1 MNLTTDFLSVTELK
15 TNAAGVL
22 NRLNKQ
28 QRPLIITQNGEPRA
42 VLQDPQ
48 TYENIQKT
56 LTMLKLMSQS
66 ELDIKKGDFYSHEEV
81 FKKFES
87 KLKNRN

>member
-1 MNLTTDFLSVTELK
+1 MNLTTDFMSVTELK

-22 NRLNKQ
+22 NKLNKK

-48 TYENIQKT
+48 TYENTKKT
-56 LTMLKLMSQS
+56 LTLLKLLSQS
-66 ELDIKKGDFYSHEEV
+66 EQDLKEGNYSTHEEV
-81 FKKFES
+81 FRNIELRLANKK
-87 KLKNRN
+87 

>member
-1 MNLTTDFLSVTELK
+1 MNLTTDFMSVTELK

-22 NRLNKQ
+22 NKLNKK

-56 LTMLKLMSQS
+56 LTMFKLMSQS
-66 ELDIKKGDFYSHEEV
+66 ELDIKKGDFYSHKEV
-81 FKKFES
+81 LKKFES